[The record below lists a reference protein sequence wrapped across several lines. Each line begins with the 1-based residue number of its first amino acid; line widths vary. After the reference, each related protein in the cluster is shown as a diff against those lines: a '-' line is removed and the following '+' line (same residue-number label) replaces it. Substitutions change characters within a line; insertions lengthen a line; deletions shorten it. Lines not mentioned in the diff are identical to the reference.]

1 MKGSLPTCFVRPFTV
16 SRGVC
21 ILDALESVAV
31 DFADDGTVR
40 ARGWAR
46 ISFLPN
52 SGRVMDAWEAYVA
65 ERCAGVTDL
74 AEAARRLNEDKPTA
88 QSTP

>member
-1 MKGSLPTCFVRPFTV
+1 MSKLPAGFVRPFTV
-16 SRGVC
+16 SRGVF
-21 ILDALESVAV
+21 ILDALERVAV
-31 DFADDGTVR
+31 DFADDGTMR

-52 SGRVMDAWEAYVA
+52 AGRVMEAWDTWVA

-74 AEAARRLNEDKPTA
+74 AEAARRLNKVNNE
-88 QSTP
+88 